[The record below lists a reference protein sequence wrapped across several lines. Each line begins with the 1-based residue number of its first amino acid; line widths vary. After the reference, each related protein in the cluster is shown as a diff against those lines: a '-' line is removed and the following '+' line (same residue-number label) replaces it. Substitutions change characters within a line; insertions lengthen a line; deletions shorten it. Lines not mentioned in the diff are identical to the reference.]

1 MGVNKNLLISP
12 HKRCRHAWTHT
23 LESFGNKLSW
33 LARGRSSACWRK
45 ASWSSTFF
53 MREQMA
59 LYAWR
64 RSFFLSQFADGGWTT
79 DCNFLCMADGV
90 CGEVVHSQ
98 AAIHFNI
105 TENWENLLSMV

>member
-1 MGVNKNLLISP
+1 
-12 HKRCRHAWTHT
+12 
-23 LESFGNKLSW
+23 
-33 LARGRSSACWRK
+33 
-45 ASWSSTFF
+45 

-98 AAIHFNI
+98 AAIHYNI
-105 TENWENLLSMV
+105 TENCENLLSMVISGQTNPYILKAKKLADSAFKSKIIGGKRA